1 MSVEATGAGRSKK
14 ISDEAAQ
21 AAERRNEVA
30 RRDPAEGAEGARADS
45 PEASESSPE
54 RSTDPRA
61 AGAAQPGSDPATG
74 DPQGPLGRESEDA
87 GEGDAGE
94 RDAEGQRKK
103 TKGKEKEAKEKE
115 AEPRLGRLRW
125 KKKELPGGLWL
136 KCESCEK
143 VIYRKE
149 LEKKRMVCPACGFH
163 FTLPG
168 RERLRL
174 VLDEG
179 SFEERYADLQT
190 LDRLGFTDK
199 VPYSEKIERTVQRTG
214 QKEALIC
221 GLGTIEQRPVVIAVL
236 DFTFLG
242 GSMGEVVG
250 EKFALSCELAA
261 AERRPL
267 VVFTSSGGARM
278 HEGMLSLMQMAKT
291 CAALATLAEHGGFSI
306 CVMTNPTTGGV
317 TASFASVCDI
327 VLAEPGALI
336 GFAGPRVIATTIKQE
351 LPPGFQRAEFLLEKG
366 QIDALVTREE
376 LRSTLAR
383 LIDYGRACWDR

>member
-1 MSVEATGAGRSKK
+1 MSAEAAGAGRSKRAGSEAVETPER
-14 ISDEAAQ
+14 SD
-21 AAERRNEVA
+21 EVA
-30 RRDPAEGAEGARADS
+30 RPDPAEGAER
-45 PEASESSPE
+45 
-54 RSTDPRA
+54 PRA
-61 AGAAQPGSDPATG
+61 NTPEDEGREGAGAPEQPAGAKEPREPAADAAEPSDAQEP
-74 DPQGPLGRESEDA
+74 
-87 GEGDAGE
+87 
-94 RDAEGQRKK
+94 
-103 TKGKEKEAKEKE
+103 KEKAAQQEEPKPKEKDSE
-115 AEPRLGRLRW
+115 EKEGESRLGRLRW

-149 LEKKRMVCPACGFH
+149 LEKKRMVCPACGYH

-168 RERLRL
+168 RERLRQ

-179 SFEERYADLQT
+179 SFEERYADLET
-190 LDRLGFTDK
+190 LDRLEFTDK
-199 VPYSEKIERTVQRTG
+199 VPYSEKIARTVQRTG

-221 GLGTIEQRPVVIAVL
+221 GLGAIEGRPVVIAVL

-250 EKFALSCELAA
+250 EKIALSCELAA

-267 VVFTSSGGARM
+267 VIFTSSGGARM

-291 CAALATLAEHGGFSI
+291 CAALATLGEHGGFSI

-366 QIDALVTREE
+366 QLDALVSRDE

-383 LIDYGRACWDR
+383 LIDFGRGAWSG